1 MNPRFARSF
10 PYILL
15 FLLTLQTNFFNFAY
29 SDPADVETDDNSETS
44 SKSTPSQSWGMEK
57 IFNDPAWASGMASG
71 AKSLNRSIDLLMESI
86 FYKLLDNELIYSVND
101 TTQFTAGLKRDLFFA
116 QDGQYIVVDRFSIGP
131 RYLKEIMKMQQIPI
145 RLGGDV
151 NTNVFSI
158 YVRSDAMRLNDD
170 LDKPFFRVIA
180 NNWLGVLPFLSAI
193 LPPSFNANELYDPI
207 RQMTT
212 PFQLPLTPES
222 VNKMEIG
229 SIRSYS
235 LTGGVYL
242 GLDVLERYQNEIKD
256 ALGKDFK
263 FATNL
268 PYSVFRTGEHRIN
281 VMRKS
286 EHVVWV
292 GLSESGQIGH
302 GIDAQFGK
310 LYLIFSKVV
319 NIWKGVNAPIF
330 PLNFKNLHEHID
342 KIEMIYSFNLDIPQ
356 ARIAYEQAVSGNF
369 TYAASLQEAWI
380 KNKHDYGVRF
390 EYKAN
395 TATNRSENETDN
407 SFFVQRVRKQKS
419 NSKSEIE
426 VTDLS
431 GKFSILEAKSTDTHD
446 NWNVLVGQESLS
458 YENRY
463 QVLVKKSKT
472 GKKTAEFQVD
482 DSAKDPYS
490 LTLSFRVS
498 DRYCD
503 AEELSNYLA
512 QARNFSMLL
521 MKEVPSIPIRD
532 QESLTKYRKTYAID
546 DPTNDI
552 THIKITP
559 TYLGEFRL
567 DSSIY
572 FSSQALSKIEK
583 TQEKRILS
591 SFLSAYDIQW
601 FKPSEEQVL
610 VPLFLRAF
618 DWIAL
623 LATYPFR
630 MLNFDVSTVDSFL
643 EINNG
648 ISAFR
653 QIKKATSPLQKV
665 NGYRMLLDTNH
676 PEKLAIA
683 LLGMSRLEEIPRS
696 VSLGALNKGMKQSS
710 SYKLFGSLNRKNF
723 FSERRAPDTS
733 RYRNLQD
740 KFDQLLPNLIQNE
753 RNSTPVKVRISVN
766 EPDQL
771 PQNGP
776 LQESIISV
784 NICSR
789 KFTGSEAKI
798 YVRLEQSGKVNL
810 GRFVLIEKVL
820 ILRAENKVVNMGASC
835 FNFALTGRNSPF
847 SGLILDNILSLGG
860 DFDLIIAIS
869 EDGLNWSDKKN
880 TPFRIKDGKVISEK
894 D

>member
-342 KIEMIYSFNLDIPQ
+342 KIEMIYSF
-356 ARIAYEQAVSGNF
+356 
-369 TYAASLQEAWI
+369 TYCI
-380 KNKHDYGVRF
+380 R
-390 EYKAN
+390 
-395 TATNRSENETDN
+395 
-407 SFFVQRVRKQKS
+407 
-419 NSKSEIE
+419 
-426 VTDLS
+426 
-431 GKFSILEAKSTDTHD
+431 
-446 NWNVLVGQESLS
+446 
-458 YENRY
+458 
-463 QVLVKKSKT
+463 T
-472 GKKTAEFQVD
+472 GCFREF
-482 DSAKDPYS
+482 
-490 LTLSFRVS
+490 
-498 DRYCD
+498 
-503 AEELSNYLA
+503 YLCGIFA
-512 QARNFSMLL
+512 GSM
-521 MKEVPSIPIRD
+521 
-532 QESLTKYRKTYAID
+532 
-546 DPTNDI
+546 
-552 THIKITP
+552 
-559 TYLGEFRL
+559 
-567 DSSIY
+567 
-572 FSSQALSKIEK
+572 
-583 TQEKRILS
+583 
-591 SFLSAYDIQW
+591 
-601 FKPSEEQVL
+601 
-610 VPLFLRAF
+610 
-618 DWIAL
+618 
-623 LATYPFR
+623 
-630 MLNFDVSTVDSFL
+630 
-643 EINNG
+643 
-648 ISAFR
+648 
-653 QIKKATSPLQKV
+653 
-665 NGYRMLLDTNH
+665 
-676 PEKLAIA
+676 
-683 LLGMSRLEEIPRS
+683 
-696 VSLGALNKGMKQSS
+696 
-710 SYKLFGSLNRKNF
+710 
-723 FSERRAPDTS
+723 
-733 RYRNLQD
+733 
-740 KFDQLLPNLIQNE
+740 
-753 RNSTPVKVRISVN
+753 
-766 EPDQL
+766 
-771 PQNGP
+771 
-776 LQESIISV
+776 
-784 NICSR
+784 
-789 KFTGSEAKI
+789 
-798 YVRLEQSGKVNL
+798 
-810 GRFVLIEKVL
+810 
-820 ILRAENKVVNMGASC
+820 
-835 FNFALTGRNSPF
+835 
-847 SGLILDNILSLGG
+847 
-860 DFDLIIAIS
+860 
-869 EDGLNWSDKKN
+869 DKKQA
-880 TPFRIKDGKVISEK
+880 
-894 D
+894 